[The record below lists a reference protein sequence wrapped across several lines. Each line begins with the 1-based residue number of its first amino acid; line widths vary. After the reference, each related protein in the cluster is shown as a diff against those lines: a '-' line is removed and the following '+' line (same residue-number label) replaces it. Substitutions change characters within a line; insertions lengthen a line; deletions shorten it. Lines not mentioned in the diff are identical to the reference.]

1 MEGMKILGIGNALVD
16 TLYRLHDEH
25 LLSEIHLKRD
35 AMTLINERWEHEI
48 EELTKNIEKRRTSGG
63 SISNTMLA
71 LARLGRET
79 GFIGRVGSDEAG
91 DFFEEKMREAGVA
104 THLVRGREMTGVAH
118 TFITPG
124 GSRTFG
130 TMLGA
135 AYYLSAAD
143 INDDMFHGYDLLHM
157 EGYLV
162 QNHELIETICR
173 KAKESGLI
181 ISLDLSSFNVV
192 SKDRTYFHH
201 LISDYIDIV
210 FANEGEARAFTGSF
224 DPHEQL
230 RHIAHLCDIAVVKLG
245 EHGAI
250 AMLDGGKIY
259 QVDAVSVDN
268 VVDTT
273 AAGDYFA
280 AGFLHALTLGH
291 RLEKCL
297 QVGTILSSE
306 VIQVVGTELSM
317 AAWNRI
323 KSGIHCRG

>member
-1 MEGMKILGIGNALVD
+1 MKIIGIGNALVD
-16 TLYRLHDEH
+16 ILYRLDDEH
-25 LLSEIHLKRD
+25 LLSEIHLKKD

-48 EELTKNIEKRRTSGG
+48 EDMTADIEKRMSSGG
-63 SISNTMLA
+63 SIGNTMVA
-71 LARLGRET
+71 LARLGNEP
-79 GFIGRVGSDEAG
+79 GYIGRVGNDGMGS
-91 DFFEEKMREAGVA
+91 FFEQKLSDAGVH
-104 THLVRGREMTGVAH
+104 TQLIRGNEMTGVAH

-124 GSRTFG
+124 GNRTFG

-135 AYYLSAAD
+135 AYYMGPDD
-143 INDDMFHGYDLLHM
+143 ITQDMFHGYDLLHI

-162 QNHELIETICR
+162 QNQELIESICQ
-173 KAKESGLI
+173 KAKQAGLI

-192 SKDRTYFHH
+192 SKNRTYFHH

-224 DPHEQL
+224 DAQEQL

-245 EHGAI
+245 EHGSL
-250 AMLDGGKIY
+250 AMMEGGRIY
-259 QVDAVSVDN
+259 KCDAAHVEN

-280 AGFLHALTLGH
+280 AGFLHALTRGH
-291 RLEKCL
+291 RLKKCL
-297 QVGTILSSE
+297 LTGTILATE
-306 VIQVVGTELSM
+306 AVQVVGSELSP

-323 KSGIHCRG
+323 KTSIDCR

>member
-1 MEGMKILGIGNALVD
+1 MKIIGIGNALVD
-16 TLYRLHDEH
+16 VLYRLPDEH

-35 AMTLINERWEHEI
+35 AMTLINERWEHKI
-48 EELTKNIEKRRTSGG
+48 EELTEDIDKSRTSGG

-71 LARLGRET
+71 LARLGREP
-79 GFIGRVGSDEAG
+79 GFIGRVGNDEAG
-91 DFFEEKMREAGVA
+91 DFFEEKLRDAGVSPN
-104 THLVRGREMTGVAH
+104 LIRGREMTGVAH

-135 AYYLSAAD
+135 AYYLIAND
-143 INDDMFHGYDLLHM
+143 ITEEMFRGYDLLHI

-162 QNHELIETICR
+162 QNHELIEAICQ
-173 KAKESGLI
+173 KAKQMGLI
-181 ISLDLSSFNVV
+181 LSLDLSSFNVV
-192 SKDRTYFHH
+192 SKDRAYFHH
-201 LISDYIDIV
+201 LISDYIDLV

-230 RHIAHLCDIAVVKLG
+230 RHIAHLCDMAVVKLG
-245 EHGAI
+245 EHGSI
-250 AMLDGGKIY
+250 AMLDGGRIY
-259 QVDAVSVDN
+259 QVDAIPVEK

-297 QVGTILSSE
+297 HVGSILSSE
-306 VIQVVGTELSM
+306 VIQVVGSELSL

-323 KSGIHCRG
+323 KSGIHCRE

>member
-1 MEGMKILGIGNALVD
+1 MKIIGIGNALVD
-16 TLYRLHDEH
+16 VLYRLQDEH

-35 AMTLINERWEHEI
+35 AMTLINERWEHRI
-48 EELTKNIEKRRTSGG
+48 EELTEDIDKSRTSGG

-71 LARLGRET
+71 LARLGREP
-79 GFIGRVGSDEAG
+79 GFIGRVGNDEAG
-91 DFFEEKMREAGVA
+91 DFFEEKLRDAGVS
-104 THLVRGREMTGVAH
+104 THLIRGREMTGVAH

-135 AYYLSAAD
+135 AYYLSAND
-143 INDDMFHGYDLLHM
+143 ITEEMFRGYDLLHI

-162 QNHELIETICR
+162 QNHELIEAICQ
-173 KAKESGLI
+173 KAKQMGLI
-181 ISLDLSSFNVV
+181 LSLDLSSFNVV
-192 SKDRTYFHH
+192 SKDRAYFHH
-201 LISDYIDIV
+201 LISDYIDLV

-230 RHIAHLCDIAVVKLG
+230 RHIAHLCDMAVVKLG
-245 EHGAI
+245 EHGSI
-250 AMLDGGKIY
+250 AMLDGGRIY
-259 QVDAVSVDN
+259 QVDAIPVEK

-297 QVGTILSSE
+297 HVGSVLSSE
-306 VIQVVGTELSM
+306 VIQVVGSELSL

-323 KSGIHCRG
+323 KSGIHCRE